1 MRIPSRLRFFLIPLV
16 VVGLL
21 MSSNLATGRTS
32 AAPAAAKVYRIYLA
46 NPFVGNDWRV
56 QMQNDAK
63 ILAQKSPLKGRV
75 DLHIDNGAG
84 NTVPAQIASLN
95 NIIATRPDAIV
106 LEAASSAGSNAV
118 IQRACKLG
126 ILVVSFDSV
135 ATAPCAWKVS
145 ANWDFIAR
153 TNAEWLAKSI
163 HYKGNIF
170 LDHGIAGVA
179 LADQLYNGAL
189 KVFKKY
195 KNIHVAGTFYSNFA
209 LGPEQS
215 GVASLLTAHPNVDGV
230 YTEGYG
236 VGAMRAFKN
245 AGHRQ
250 VPVAAYSYNITTVTC
265 LKLHVPC
272 LAAATPAW
280 ISGLAMKLAVQ
291 ALDGKISRS
300 PRTYFN
306 PTTFYETNGVKVPGA
321 KMFPITVGISAF
333 PKQPNGLF
341 VPVSAP
347 WAQITPHQSLTGN
360 L

>member
-1 MRIPSRLRFFLIPLV
+1 M
-16 VVGLL
+16 
-21 MSSNLATGRTS
+21 
-32 AAPAAAKVYRIYLA
+32 YLA

-63 ILAQKSPLKGRV
+63 ILAQKPPLKGRV

-84 NTVPAQIASLN
+84 NTVPAQISSLN
-95 NIIATRPDAIV
+95 NIIATRPDAIL

-118 IQRACKLG
+118 VKRACSQG

-145 ANWDFIAR
+145 ANWDFIAK

-163 HYKGNIF
+163 HYKGNVF
-170 LDHGIAGVA
+170 VDHGIAGVA
-179 LADQLYNGAL
+179 LADQLYNGAI

-195 KNIHVAGTFYSNFA
+195 SGVHVVGTFYSNFA

-245 AGHRQ
+245 AGHKQ

-291 ALDGKISRS
+291 ALDGKISKA

-321 KMFPITVGISAF
+321 NIFPIKVGVTAF
-333 PKQPNGLF
+333 PNQPNGLF

-347 WAQITPHQSLTGN
+347 WANITPHESLTGI

>member
-1 MRIPSRLRFFLIPLV
+1 MRVRRKFGLLLVPLV
-16 VVGLL
+16 VAGLIGAASL
-21 MSSNLATGRTS
+21 PVRSTS
-32 AAPAAAKVYRIYLA
+32 AAPAHAKVYKIYLA

-84 NTVPAQIASLN
+84 STVPAQIASLN
-95 NIIATRPDAIV
+95 NIIATRPDAILV
-106 LEAASSAGSNAV
+106 EAASSTGSDSV
-118 IQRACKLG
+118 IQRACGLG
-126 ILVVSFDSV
+126 ILVISFDSV

-145 ANWDFIAR
+145 ANWDFIAK

-163 HYKGNIF
+163 HYKGNLF
-170 LDHGIAGVA
+170 VDHGIAGVA
-179 LADQLYNGAL
+179 LADQLYNGAIQ
-189 KVFKKY
+189 VFKKY
-195 KNIHVAGTFYSNFA
+195 KGIHVVGTFYSNFA

-215 GVASLLTAHPNVDGV
+215 GVASLLTAHPKADGV

-245 AGHRQ
+245 SGHKQ
-250 VPVAAYSYNITTVTC
+250 VPVAAYSYNITTVNC

-280 ISGLAMKLAVQ
+280 ISGLAMKLAVE
-291 ALDGKISRS
+291 ALDGTISKK

-306 PTTFYETNGVKVPGA
+306 PTTFYETNGVKIPGA
-321 KMFPITVGISAF
+321 NFYPITVGVTAF
-333 PKQPNGLF
+333 PNQPNGLF

-347 WAQITPHQSLTGN
+347 WAHITPQEALTGK

>member
-1 MRIPSRLRFFLIPLV
+1 MRIRPKFRFLLVSLV
-16 VVGLL
+16 VAGFLASSSLAVG
-21 MSSNLATGRTS
+21 SSS
-32 AAPAAAKVYRIYLA
+32 AAPAAAKVYKMYLA

-63 ILAQKSPLKGRV
+63 ILAQRPPLKGRV

-95 NIIATRPDAIV
+95 NIIATRPDTIL

-118 IQRACKLG
+118 VQRACSQG
-126 ILVVSFDSV
+126 ILVISFDSV

-153 TNAEWLAKSI
+153 TNAEWLAKTI

-179 LADQLYNGAL
+179 LADQLYNGAI
-189 KVFKKY
+189 KVFNKY
-195 KNIHVAGTFYSNFA
+195 KGIHVVGTFYSNFA

-215 GVASLLTAHPNVDGV
+215 GVASLLTAHPKVDGV
-230 YTEGYG
+230 STEGYG

-265 LKLHVPC
+265 LKLHVTC

-291 ALDGKISRS
+291 ALDGRISKKA
-300 PRTYFN
+300 RTYFN
-306 PTTFYETNGVKVPGA
+306 PTTFYETNHVKVPGA
-321 KMFPITVGISAF
+321 NMLPIKVGVTAF
-333 PKQPNGLF
+333 PNQPNGLF

-347 WAQITPHQSLTGN
+347 WAHITPHESLTGK